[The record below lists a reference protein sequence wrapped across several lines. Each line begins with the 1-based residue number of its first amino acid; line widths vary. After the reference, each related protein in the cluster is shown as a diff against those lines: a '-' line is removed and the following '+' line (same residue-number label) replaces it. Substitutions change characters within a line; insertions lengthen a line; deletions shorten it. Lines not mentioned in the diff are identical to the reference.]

1 MRSVCESSEI
11 FTAARGVEKKW
22 RRISRLQSGHDVC
35 LIFGCA
41 VHSAPRLNE
50 QGVFAMSSS
59 GMLRLLALGAIA
71 VTATI
76 AAPSAFAA
84 PTFTFNPSAVGL
96 TGGSVTA
103 DNQILSDFSTITLTP
118 SGSGAAFT
126 VRGTL
131 DISAFTLANAPV
143 GAQGLNTSY
152 ALYYLY
158 SGTGTQNSPNLAP
171 GTLGTFSTLNYT
183 LFGAPVTGTLGFRNS
198 DTQPTGIGTP
208 IALATGSLISGGVA
222 GDTSGQPTASVTMS
236 FNPTSAAAGF
246 FSPQPFYNVVLA
258 GFQNLPSQVSV
269 SGNVVTI
276 TGGGGSANYA
286 ARQVPE
292 PASLALLGAGL
303 VGLFAARR
311 RRETAA
317 A

>member
-1 MRSVCESSEI
+1 MRSVWNPSEN
-11 FTAARGVEKKW
+11 FTARATSRKKRCRFKGLQTGTMFASSVVAR
-22 RRISRLQSGHDVC
+22 
-35 LIFGCA
+35 
-41 VHSAPRLNE
+41 VHSALRMNE

-59 GMLRLLALGAIA
+59 GNFRLLALGAIA
-71 VTATI
+71 LTAAI
-76 AAPSAFAA
+76 AAAPAVAA
-84 PTFTFNPSAVGL
+84 PAFTFNPSAVGL

-103 DNQILSDFSTITLTP
+103 DNQILSNFSTITLTP
-118 SGSGAAFT
+118 SGGGAAFT

-131 DISAFTLANAPV
+131 DISAFTLNNSPV
-143 GAQGLNTSY
+143 GAPGLNTSY
-152 ALYYLY
+152 ALYYLFN
-158 SGTGTQNSPNLAP
+158 GTGTQNTPNLAP

-183 LFGAPVTGTLGFRNS
+183 LYGAPITGTLSFSTTGA
-198 DTQPTGIGTP
+198 QPSGIGTP
-208 IALATGSLISGGVA
+208 ITLASGSLISGGVA
-222 GDTSGQPTASVTMS
+222 GDTSGQPTASVMLS
-236 FNPTSAAAGF
+236 FNTAAGASGF
-246 FSPQPFYNVVLA
+246 FSPQPFYDMVLA

-292 PASLALLGAGL
+292 PTSLALLGAGL